1 MNRCLR
7 PTLLSLALCAAL
19 PLHASEA
26 EASPD
31 AAATGAERSPTELA
45 AVRVQAGKPKADTS
59 RVNAFGGGS
68 WKDTPASMN
77 VLERDYLDRRQVR
90 SLSEL
95 ASNDASLGDA
105 YAPVGYYQNIA
116 IRGFAL
122 DAATG
127 YRFNG
132 LSIAGEQ
139 RLALEN
145 VQSVEI
151 LKGEAGLA
159 AGVMAPGGIINYI
172 GKRPA
177 EVRTAT
183 LGTDSEGSR
192 YVAVDVGHWITPR
205 FGMRLNAA
213 WDSSHSYVEHA
224 DGRRNFYSLAADWL
238 IGERGKLKWMPT
250 TRPARS
256 ARCPATSCW
265 ARVTC
270 RAVSTASICS
280 ATSRGSVRWISPAPT
295 SPRCIPTTSTT
306 PGNHVYRW
314 AIAVR

>member
-26 EASPD
+26 DASPD

-68 WKDTPASMN
+68 WKDTPASVN

-122 DAATG
+122 DAAAASWDEKFYNPMADADDVRWQDAIRAAEPVPEDMLAPFLLIARAALDGQTCPDDAALG
-127 YRFNG
+127 RAYGTSSPGRVRRLIDYMEKLGVIVARTDFSGKRSIGVPGLG
-132 LSIAGEQ
+132 LS
-139 RLALEN
+139 
-145 VQSVEI
+145 
-151 LKGEAGLA
+151 
-159 AGVMAPGGIINYI
+159 
-172 GKRPA
+172 
-177 EVRTAT
+177 TA
-183 LGTDSEGSR
+183 
-192 YVAVDVGHWITPR
+192 
-205 FGMRLNAA
+205 
-213 WDSSHSYVEHA
+213 
-224 DGRRNFYSLAADWL
+224 AAD
-238 IGERGKLKWMPT
+238 
-250 TRPARS
+250 
-256 ARCPATSCW
+256 
-265 ARVTC
+265 
-270 RAVSTASICS
+270 
-280 ATSRGSVRWISPAPT
+280 
-295 SPRCIPTTSTT
+295 
-306 PGNHVYRW
+306 
-314 AIAVR
+314 

>member
-68 WKDTPASMN
+68 WKDTPASVN

-159 AGVMAPGGIINYI
+159 AGVMAPGGIINYV

-183 LGTDSEGSR
+183 LDPK
-192 YVAVDVGHWITPR
+192 IQ
-205 FGMRLNAA
+205 L
-213 WDSSHSYVEHA
+213 
-224 DGRRNFYSLAADWL
+224 
-238 IGERGKLKWMPT
+238 
-250 TRPARS
+250 
-256 ARCPATSCW
+256 
-265 ARVTC
+265 
-270 RAVSTASICS
+270 RAF
-280 ATSRGSVRWISPAPT
+280 
-295 SPRCIPTTSTT
+295 
-306 PGNHVYRW
+306 
-314 AIAVR
+314 

>member
-1 MNRCLR
+1 
-7 PTLLSLALCAAL
+7 
-19 PLHASEA
+19 
-26 EASPD
+26 
-31 AAATGAERSPTELA
+31 
-45 AVRVQAGKPKADTS
+45 VRVQAGKPKADTS

-68 WKDTPASMN
+68 WKDTPASVN

-159 AGVMAPGGIINYI
+159 AGVMAPGGSSTTSASA
-172 GKRPA
+172 RPKCA
-177 EVRTAT
+177 
-183 LGTDSEGSR
+183 
-192 YVAVDVGHWITPR
+192 P
-205 FGMRLNAA
+205 
-213 WDSSHSYVEHA
+213 
-224 DGRRNFYSLAADWL
+224 
-238 IGERGKLKWMPT
+238 P
-250 TRPARS
+250 RS
-256 ARCPATSCW
+256 APIRKARATSP
-265 ARVTC
+265 
-270 RAVSTASICS
+270 SMS
-280 ATSRGSVRWISPAPT
+280 ATG
-295 SPRCIPTTSTT
+295 SPRVSAC
-306 PGNHVYRW
+306 
-314 AIAVR
+314 A

>member
-1 MNRCLR
+1 MTRGLR
-7 PTLLSLALCAAL
+7 PTLLSLARCAPL

-26 EASPD
+26 DAASD

-68 WKDTPASMN
+68 WQDPPASVN

-132 LSIAGEQ
+132 L
-139 RLALEN
+139 
-145 VQSVEI
+145 V
-151 LKGEAGLA
+151 K
-159 AGVMAPGGIINYI
+159 
-172 GKRPA
+172 PA
-177 EVRTAT
+177 WPLV
-183 LGTDSEGSR
+183 
-192 YVAVDVGHWITPR
+192 
-205 FGMRLNAA
+205 
-213 WDSSHSYVEHA
+213 
-224 DGRRNFYSLAADWL
+224 
-238 IGERGKLKWMPT
+238 
-250 TRPARS
+250 
-256 ARCPATSCW
+256 
-265 ARVTC
+265 
-270 RAVSTASICS
+270 
-280 ATSRGSVRWISPAPT
+280 
-295 SPRCIPTTSTT
+295 
-306 PGNHVYRW
+306 
-314 AIAVR
+314 

>member
-26 EASPD
+26 EATTD

-45 AVRVQAGKPKADTS
+45 AVRVEAGKPKADTS

-68 WKDTPASMN
+68 WKDTPASVN
-77 VLERDYLDRRQVR
+77 VLERDYLERRQVR

-159 AGVMAPGGIINYI
+159 AGVMAPGGDR
-172 GKRPA
+172 K
-177 EVRTAT
+177 
-183 LGTDSEGSR
+183 
-192 YVAVDVGHWITPR
+192 
-205 FGMRLNAA
+205 
-213 WDSSHSYVEHA
+213 
-224 DGRRNFYSLAADWL
+224 
-238 IGERGKLKWMPT
+238 
-250 TRPARS
+250 
-256 ARCPATSCW
+256 
-265 ARVTC
+265 
-270 RAVSTASICS
+270 
-280 ATSRGSVRWISPAPT
+280 SV
-295 SPRCIPTTSTT
+295 
-306 PGNHVYRW
+306 V
-314 AIAVR
+314 